1 MKKGSPVIIIL
12 IAVIIVVIVS
22 LLPLSKWSG
31 GRIKDFS
38 LFSDILKEVGIME
51 GEPSYATAENIDP
64 ELLKAAAEA
73 EKEAEKAPLPGEPI
87 DTIISPVKPSRVG
100 DLVRVED
107 YTTLGTGFTNDD
119 EAIKTFVADF
129 QDAYGGEGVGYVNM
143 HSDFPG
149 FRRSVKQGGSGWQS
163 FSANKK
169 SDKKYLD
176 LTEQYFTPKG
186 TAVST
191 YAGTS
196 AFKHTGSWFTF
207 SFHFA

>member
-31 GRIKDFS
+31 GRIKEFS
-38 LFSDILKEVGIME
+38 LFSDILKEGGIME
-51 GEPSYATAENIDP
+51 GETSYATAENNDP

-107 YTTLGTGFTNDD
+107 
-119 EAIKTFVADF
+119 
-129 QDAYGGEGVGYVNM
+129 
-143 HSDFPG
+143 
-149 FRRSVKQGGSGWQS
+149 
-163 FSANKK
+163 
-169 SDKKYLD
+169 
-176 LTEQYFTPKG
+176 
-186 TAVST
+186 
-191 YAGTS
+191 
-196 AFKHTGSWFTF
+196 
-207 SFHFA
+207 

>member
-73 EKEAEKAPLPGEPI
+73 EKKRKRLRCRASLLTRSSLRSNRRESV
-87 DTIISPVKPSRVG
+87 ISSGLKTTQLSAQASR
-100 DLVRVED
+100 
-107 YTTLGTGFTNDD
+107 
-119 EAIKTFVADF
+119 I
-129 QDAYGGEGVGYVNM
+129 
-143 HSDFPG
+143 
-149 FRRSVKQGGSGWQS
+149 
-163 FSANKK
+163 
-169 SDKKYLD
+169 
-176 LTEQYFTPKG
+176 
-186 TAVST
+186 
-191 YAGTS
+191 
-196 AFKHTGSWFTF
+196 
-207 SFHFA
+207 

>member
-64 ELLKAAAEA
+64 ELLKAE
-73 EKEAEKAPLPGEPI
+73 EEAEKAPQPGEPI

-100 DLVRVED
+100 DLVRIED
-107 YTTLGTGFTNDD
+107 YTTLGTGFANLKT
-119 EAIKTFVADF
+119 AIS
-129 QDAYGGEGVGYVNM
+129 EG
-143 HSDFPG
+143 
-149 FRRSVKQGGSGWQS
+149 RLAR
-163 FSANKK
+163 
-169 SDKKYLD
+169 L
-176 LTEQYFTPKG
+176 
-186 TAVST
+186 AVFGDN
-191 YAGTS
+191 YI
-196 AFKHTGSWFTF
+196 
-207 SFHFA
+207 